1 MTFGVDLFA
10 FHAGPLDLPVRRFCF
25 FEIGNRR
32 PGRVRYGT
40 LSTRAEECSG
50 RRTRVEVG
58 AGLVL
63 VSGPTTCPG
72 FLDRRGLLV
81 LAADDGTIP
90 AGLG

>member
-10 FHAGPLDLPVRRFCF
+10 FRAGPLDLPVRRFRF

-32 PGRVRYGT
+32 PDRVQYGT
-40 LSTRAEECSG
+40 LSARAEEWSG

-58 AGLVL
+58 AVLVL

-72 FLDRRGLLV
+72 FPGPPRASGAR
-81 LAADDGTIP
+81 ADDETIL